1 MKKRL
6 FSILLSICMVLTMIP
21 MAGGEV
27 FAQTSE
33 TTEHKH
39 CVCGATH
46 KTIGDH
52 KAEDIKKFEATDSL
66 PTTAGYYY
74 LTENVTITSTWE
86 PVNGTVLCLNGKT
99 IRMNA
104 AGDAISVGKG
114 ETFILTDCTEA
125 QGSITH
131 GTNLET
137 KYTGRGMNVAGTF
150 TMYGG
155 NITGN
160 IESNSEDVFGAGVYL
175 ARETGND
182 SSVPNFTMNG
192 GSIAGNILKKNHSTG
207 ISGGGGVYIDANT
220 IFTING
226 GSIKDN
232 MTVDGNYTAGLH
244 GGGVYA
250 RGTVYMNGG
259 NIINNKSERGG
270 GVYIYPAAKFYMS
283 SGSINNNEA
292 ASSGGGV
299 YIAEKSGQGD
309 TTFEMSGGSITG
321 NAVISNLT
329 SSNGGGVYNAAS
341 IKISGNVQI
350 AGNLKK
356 KSEQDAG
363 TANNLY
369 PSEIATING
378 AIGNDANIGVSA
390 FNTPEK
396 GKPVTIIDAYDTD
409 YSKYFHSDNE
419 LYKACYDTSDKK
431 IKLKLLLSQSNF
443 KFADNTVTKTYGESF
458 TNAATG
464 AAKGSTVTYSSSNK
478 KVATVDNDGAVT
490 AIGAGTAVITATA
503 SETDDYKEATASYNL
518 IVNKRTAVAGD
529 FDFTRPADLT
539 YDGNPKTAQVALD
552 SKYTGCGDI
561 TVKYY
566 DESGNQIEAVNAGTY
581 KVKID
586 IAEGENFASVK
597 DLYVGTFTVDAKQL
611 EEGMIADIDAQTYTG
626 NTITPEVTVTD
637 GSRTLVEGTDYDV
650 TYEIKP
656 DSTGTLSENKPIG
669 AGTYNV
675 IITGKGNYSGA
686 VTKPF
691 AISAKQEADV
701 IAPEIRVLAGE
712 SREVDLSSY
721 KKNSADVMG
730 GAYGDSKLIFENNG
744 LPHKVQGVDK
754 VGFTVKSDAAAGESD
769 IITVGVDSADGNTYY
784 DIKFKVTVRSKSSGG
799 TYKPPVQKP
808 SITAGEGFKAE
819 LSSDGTKA
827 TITVE
832 EGYEIVDILVNG
844 ISKGKVTEITGL
856 KTGDT
861 IEVKT
866 EKKQPEPVKPADN
879 KRIIKGVKNTEIELE
894 ITVNKDGNIVI
905 KWKKSKGYRV
915 DSFEILRAVKKNGKY
930 SKIYTTKSGKVSR
943 IVNAKNLKDGKRYYY
958 KVRGVRTIDGKKYYT
973 EWSNIESE
981 KVNK

>member
-1 MKKRL
+1 
-6 FSILLSICMVLTMIP
+6 
-21 MAGGEV
+21 MAGGGV
-27 FAQTSE
+27 FAQTTK

-39 CVCGATH
+39 CVCGAVH

-52 KAEDIKKFEATDSL
+52 TAEDADASKTFQAWESDNKL
-66 PTTAGYYY
+66 PDKEGRYY
-74 LTENVTITSTWE
+74 LTKDVVISETWQ
-86 PVNGTVLCLNGKT
+86 PADGTVLCLNGKT
-99 IRMNA
+99 ITGAENKNVIK
-104 AGDAISVGKG
+104 ISG
-114 ETFILTDCTEA
+114 EFTLTDCAEVC
-125 QGSITH
+125 GSIT
-131 GTNLET
+131 GGRCGVYVNDGKTFNMYNGLI
-137 KYTGRGMNVAGTF
+137 KGNGRGVFSAGYF
-150 TMYGG
+150 NMYGG
-155 NITGN
+155 SIIKNISTSSEIGQPN
-160 IESNSEDVFGAGVYL
+160 ISNGAGVY
-175 ARETGND
+175 
-182 SSVPNFTMNG
+182 
-192 GSIAGNILKKNHSTG
+192 IL
-207 ISGGGGVYIDANT
+207 SGM
-220 IFTING
+220 FTING
-226 GSIKDN
+226 N
-232 MTVDGNYTAGLH
+232 V
-244 GGGVYA
+244 
-250 RGTVYMNGG
+250 
-259 NIINNKSERGG
+259 
-270 GVYIYPAAKFYMS
+270 
-283 SGSINNNEA
+283 
-292 ASSGGGV
+292 
-299 YIAEKSGQGD
+299 Q
-309 TTFEMSGGSITG
+309 ITG
-321 NAVISNLT
+321 NLKYLEGDNRYVDRNVYAYGSN
-329 SSNGGGVYNAAS
+329 SN
-341 IKISGNVQI
+341 IKITVGE
-350 AGNLKK
+350 GGLG
-356 KSEQDAG
+356 EDAHIG
-363 TANNLY
+363 LVYDGSASDIVNAN
-369 PSEIATING
+369 E
-378 AIGNDANIGVSA
+378 
-390 FNTPEK
+390 
-396 GKPVTIIDAYDTD
+396 TD
-409 YSKYFHSDNE
+409 YSSYF
-419 LYKACYDTSDKK
+419 TV
-431 IKLKLLLSQSNF
+431 
-443 KFADNTVTKTYGESF
+443 DNTLGRVSEVRRNSTTKKLYFASLQTQDGFNFDCETEVKSYGDNNFTKTANGDDI
-458 TNAATG
+458 
-464 AAKGSTVTYSSSNK
+464 TYSSHNTSVA
-478 KVATVDNDGAVT
+478 KVDKNTGVVT
-490 AIGAGTAVITATA
+490 IVGAGTAIIKAIKKN
-503 SETDDYKEATASYNL
+503 TDPESPNYRAYYNL
-518 IVNKRTAVAGD
+518 TVTKRTAVAGD

-637 GSRTLVEGTDYDV
+637 GSRTLVEGADYDV

-721 KKNSADVMG
+721 KKNATDVMR
-730 GAYGDSKLIFENNG
+730 GAHSYDNVFDRSI
-744 LPHKVQGVDK
+744 PPYKVSGEDK
-754 VGFTVKSDAAAGESD
+754 VGFTIKSDAAVGDSGT
-769 IITVGVDSADGNTYY
+769 ITVGVESADGNTYY
-784 DIKFKVTVRSKSSGG
+784 DIQFKVTVRSKYSKPS
-799 TYKPPVQKP
+799 KPPVQKP
-808 SITAGEGFKAE
+808 SIATGEGFKAE

-832 EGYEIVDILVNG
+832 EGYEIVDVLVNG

-894 ITVNKDGNIVI
+894 TTVNKDGNIVI

-930 SKIYTTKSGKVSR
+930 SKIYTTKSGKASR

-973 EWSNIESE
+973 EWSDIESK
-981 KVNK
+981 KVKK

>member
-1 MKKRL
+1 
-6 FSILLSICMVLTMIP
+6 
-21 MAGGEV
+21 MAGGGV
-27 FAQTSE
+27 FAQ

-39 CVCGATH
+39 CVCGAEH

-52 KAEDIKKFEATDSL
+52 KAIEDRTFTEWTDTLAEKQNGEGKTASNSL
-66 PTTAGYYY
+66 PAETGNYY
-74 LTENVTITSTWE
+74 LTENVTVDGVWK
-86 PVNGTVLCLNGKT
+86 PADGTVLCLNGKT
-99 IRMNA
+99 ISMNA
-104 AGDAISVGKG
+104 AVDAISVGKNK
-114 ETFILTDCTEA
+114 TFILTDCKEA

-131 GTNLET
+131 RINSEATT
-137 KYTGRGMNVAGTF
+137 YAGRGMSVAGTF

-160 IESNSEDVFGAGVYL
+160 NLESKGNEVFGAGVYL
-175 ARETGND
+175 ARESGDN
-182 SSVPNFTMNG
+182 SSEPNFTMNG
-192 GSIAGNILKKNHSTG
+192 GSIAGNIIKKMSY
-207 ISGGGGVYIDANT
+207 SGKACGGGVYVEANT

-232 MTVDGNYTAGLH
+232 TTAEGTDTNGTY

-259 NIINNKSERGG
+259 NIINNKSGRGA
-270 GVYIYPAAKFYMS
+270 GVYIYPAANFYMS

-292 ASSGGGV
+292 NYSGGGV
-299 YIAEKSGQGD
+299 YIAEKSDQGD

-490 AIGAGTAVITATA
+490 ATGAGTAVITATA

-518 IVNKRTAVAGD
+518 TVNKRTAVAE
-529 FDFTRPADLT
+529 DFTFMPPADLV
-539 YDGNPKTAQVALD
+539 YDGNAKTAQVALD
-552 SKYTGCGDI
+552 SKYTGCGAV

-566 DESGNQIEAVNAGTY
+566 KSDSEVTEVKDAGEYTV
-581 KVKID
+581 KVD
-586 IAEGENFASVK
+586 VAEGENFNSVNN
-597 DLYVGTFTVDAKQL
+597 LVVGTFTVAAKPL
-611 EEGMIADIDAQTYTG
+611 AEDMIADIPSQTYTG
-626 NTITPEVTVTD
+626 SEIKPEITVID
-637 GSRTLVEGTDYDV
+637 AAKTLVEGTDYDV
-650 TYEIKP
+650 AYTKN
-656 DSTGTLSENKPIG
+656 TN
-669 AGTYNV
+669 AGTGEV
-675 IITGKGNYSGA
+675 TVTGKGNYSGA

-721 KKNSADVMG
+721 KKNATDVMR
-730 GAYGDSKLIFENNG
+730 GAHSYDNVFDRSI
-744 LPHKVQGVDK
+744 PPYKVSGEDK
-754 VGFTVKSDAAAGESD
+754 VGFTIKSDAAVGDSGT
-769 IITVGVDSADGNTYY
+769 ITVGVESADGNTYY
-784 DIKFKVTVRSKSSGG
+784 DIQFKVTVRSKYSKPS
-799 TYKPPVQKP
+799 KPPVQKP
-808 SITAGEGFKAE
+808 SIAAGKGFKAE

-832 EGYEIVDILVNG
+832 EGYEIVDVLVNG

-894 ITVNKDGNIVI
+894 TTVNKDGNIVI

-930 SKIYTTKSGKVSR
+930 SKIYTTKSGKASR

>member
-1 MKKRL
+1 
-6 FSILLSICMVLTMIP
+6 
-21 MAGGEV
+21 MAGGGV

-160 IESNSEDVFGAGVYL
+160 NLESKGNEVFGAGVYL

-232 MTVDGNYTAGLH
+232 KTVDGNYTAGLH

-299 YIAEKSGQGD
+299 YIAESSDWGN
-309 TTFEMSGGSITG
+309 TTLAMSGGSITG

-369 PSEIATING
+369 LPEIATITG
-378 AIGNDANIGVSA
+378 AIENDANIGVSA

-431 IKLKLLLSQSNF
+431 IKLKLLLSQSKF
-443 KFADNTVTKTYGESF
+443 KFTDKDKTITKTYGETF

-464 AAKGSTVTYSSSNK
+464 AAEGSTVTYSSSNE

-490 AIGAGTAVITATA
+490 ATGAGTAVITVTA

-552 SKYTGCGDI
+552 SKYTGCGAV

-566 DESGNQIEAVNAGTY
+566 KSDSEVTEVKDAGEYTV
-581 KVKID
+581 KVD
-586 IAEGENFASVK
+586 VAEGENFNSVNN
-597 DLYVGTFTVDAKQL
+597 LVVGTFTVAAKPL
-611 EEGMIADIDAQTYTG
+611 AEDMIADIPSQTYTG
-626 NTITPEVTVTD
+626 SEIKPEITVID
-637 GSRTLVEGTDYDV
+637 AAKTLVEGTDYDV
-650 TYEIKP
+650 AYTKN
-656 DSTGTLSENKPIG
+656 TN
-669 AGTYNV
+669 AGTGEV
-675 IITGKGNYSGA
+675 TVTGKGNYSGA

-721 KKNSADVMG
+721 KKNATDVMR
-730 GAYGDSKLIFENNG
+730 GAHSYDNVFDRSI
-744 LPHKVQGVDK
+744 PPYKVSGEDK
-754 VGFTVKSDAAAGESD
+754 VGFTIKSDAAVGDSGT
-769 IITVGVDSADGNTYY
+769 ITVGVESADGNTYY
-784 DIKFKVTVRSKSSGG
+784 DIQFKVTVRSKYSKPS
-799 TYKPPVQKP
+799 KPPVQKP
-808 SITAGEGFKAE
+808 SIAAGKGFKAE

-832 EGYEIVDILVNG
+832 EGYEIVDVLVNG

-866 EKKQPEPVKPADN
+866 EKKQTEPVKPADN

-915 DSFEILRAVKKNGKY
+915 DGFEILRAVKKNGKY
-930 SKIYTTKSGKVSR
+930 SKIYTTKSGKASR
-943 IVNAKNLKDGKRYYY
+943 IINAKNLKDGKRYYY

-973 EWSNIESE
+973 EWSDIESK
-981 KVNK
+981 KVKK

>member
-1 MKKRL
+1 
-6 FSILLSICMVLTMIP
+6 
-21 MAGGEV
+21 MAGGGV
-27 FAQTSE
+27 FAQ

-39 CVCGATH
+39 CVCGAEHKEIGNH
-46 KTIGDH
+46 KT
-52 KAEDIKKFEATDSL
+52 EDADASKIFQAWESDSTL
-66 PTTAGYYY
+66 PGTKGRYY
-74 LTENVTITSTWE
+74 LTKDVVISETWQ
-86 PVNGTVLCLNGKT
+86 PADGTVLCLNGKT
-99 IRMNA
+99 ISMNA
-104 AGDAISVGKG
+104 AKDAISVGIGK
-114 ETFILTDCTEA
+114 TFILTDCKEA

-131 GTNLET
+131 GINLETNT

-160 IESNSEDVFGAGVYL
+160 NLESKGNEVFGAGVYL
-175 ARETGND
+175 ARESGDNISD
-182 SSVPNFTMNG
+182 PNFTMNG
-192 GSIAGNILKKNHSTG
+192 GNIAGNIIKKMSY
-207 ISGGGGVYIDANT
+207 SGKACGGGVYVEANT

-226 GSIKDN
+226 GSIIEN
-232 MTVDGNYTAGLH
+232 MTVDGTYTAGTY

-270 GVYIYPAAKFYMS
+270 GVYIYQVANFYMS

-299 YIAEKSGQGD
+299 YIAESSNWGN
-309 TTFEMSGGSITG
+309 TTLAMSGGSITG

-369 PSEIATING
+369 LPEIATITG
-378 AIGNDANIGVSA
+378 AIGNDTNIGVSA

-431 IKLKLLLSQSNF
+431 IKLKLLLSQTGF
-443 KFADNTVTKTYGESF
+443 KFTDTDKTITKTYGETF
-458 TNAATG
+458 TNASTG
-464 AAKGSTVTYSSSNK
+464 AAEGSTVTYSSSNE

-490 AIGAGTAVITATA
+490 ATGVGTAVITATA
-503 SETDDYKEATASYNL
+503 SETNDYKEATASETNDYKEATASYNL

-586 IAEGENFASVK
+586 IAEGENFASVN
-597 DLYVGTFTVDAKQL
+597 DLEIGTFTVAAKEL
-611 EEGMIADIDAQTYTG
+611 EESMIEAIDAQTYTG
-626 NTITPEVTVTD
+626 NTITPVVTVTD
-637 GSRTLVEGTDYDV
+637 GGRTLVEGTDYDV

-675 IITGKGNYSGA
+675 IITGKGNYDGS
-686 VTKPF
+686 VTKNF
-691 AISAKQEADV
+691 AISAKQEADI

-721 KKNSADVMG
+721 KKNDMDKIGSAHTYDNVF
-730 GAYGDSKLIFENNG
+730 DRSIP
-744 LPHKVQGVDK
+744 PHKVQDK
-754 VGFTVKSDAAAGESD
+754 EMVGFTVKSDAAAGDSG

-784 DIKFKVTVRSKSSGG
+784 DIKFKVTVRSKSSGS

-827 TITVE
+827 TIIVE
-832 EGYEIVDILVNG
+832 EGYEIVDVLVNG

-866 EKKQPEPVKPADN
+866 EKKQTEPIKPADN
-879 KRIIKGVKNTEIELE
+879 KHIIRGVKNTEIELE
-894 ITVNKDGNIVI
+894 TTVNKDGNIVI

-915 DSFEILRAVKKNGKY
+915 DGFEILRAVKKNGKY
-930 SKIYTTKSGKVSR
+930 SKIYTTKSGKASR

-973 EWSNIESE
+973 EWSDIESK
-981 KVNK
+981 KVKK

>member
-1 MKKRL
+1 
-6 FSILLSICMVLTMIP
+6 
-21 MAGGEV
+21 MAGGGV
-27 FAQTSE
+27 FAQ

-39 CVCGATH
+39 CVCGAEHKEIGNH
-46 KTIGDH
+46 KT
-52 KAEDIKKFEATDSL
+52 EDADASKIFQAWESDSTL
-66 PTTAGYYY
+66 PGTKGRYY
-74 LTENVTITSTWE
+74 LTKDVVISETWQ
-86 PVNGTVLCLNGKT
+86 PADGTVLCLNGKT
-99 IRMNA
+99 ISMNA
-104 AGDAISVGKG
+104 AKDAISVGIGK
-114 ETFILTDCTEA
+114 TFILTDCKET

-131 GTNLET
+131 GINLETNT

-160 IESNSEDVFGAGVYL
+160 NLESKDNEVFGAGVYL
-175 ARETGND
+175 ARESGDNISD
-182 SSVPNFTMNG
+182 PNFTMNG

-207 ISGGGGVYIDANT
+207 ISGGGGVYVEANT

-226 GSIKDN
+226 GSIIDN
-232 MTVDGNYTAGLH
+232 MTVDGNYNAGLH

-250 RGTVYMNGG
+250 RGTVNMNGG

-270 GVYIYPAAKFYMS
+270 GVYIYKAANFYMS

-299 YIAEKSGQGD
+299 YIAESSNQGD
-309 TTFEMSGGSITG
+309 TTLAMSGGSITG
-321 NAVISNLT
+321 NAVIGTNAD
-329 SSNGGGVYNAAS
+329 GGGIYNMALL
-341 IKISGNVQI
+341 KISGNVQI
-350 AGNLKK
+350 TGNLKK
-356 KSEQDAG
+356 ETEISTG
-363 TANNLY
+363 IANNLFL
-369 PSEIATING
+369 PRSIIAEISGEIE
-378 AIGNDANIGVSA
+378 NDANIGVTS
-390 FNTPEK
+390 FITPK
-396 GKPVTIIDAYDTD
+396 NDTPVTVIDANDTD
-409 YSKYFHSDNE
+409 YSGNFHSDNE

-431 IKLKLLLSQSNF
+431 IKLKLLLSQSKF
-443 KFADNTVTKTYGESF
+443 KFTDKDKTITKTYGETF

-464 AAKGSTVTYSSSNK
+464 AAEGSTVTYSSSNE

-490 AIGAGTAVITATA
+490 ATGAGTAVITATA

-518 IVNKRTAVAGD
+518 IVNKRTAVAD
-529 FDFTRPADLT
+529 DFTFMPPADLV
-539 YDGNPKTAQVALD
+539 YDGNAKNAQVALN

-586 IAEGENFASVK
+586 IAEGENFASVN
-597 DLYVGTFTVDAKQL
+597 DLEIGTFTVAAKEL
-611 EEGMIADIDAQTYTG
+611 EESMIEAIDAQTYTG
-626 NTITPEVTVTD
+626 NTITPVVTVTD
-637 GSRTLVEGTDYDV
+637 GGRTLVEGTDYDV

-686 VTKPF
+686 VTKNF

-721 KKNSADVMG
+721 KKNDTDVI
-730 GAYGDSKLIFENNG
+730 GDTRSNDDVFDRSIP
-744 LPHKVQGVDK
+744 PHKQGADK
-754 VGFTVKSDAAAGESD
+754 VGFTVKSDAAAGDSG

-784 DIKFKVTVRSKSSGG
+784 DIKFKVTVRPKYSGG

-832 EGYEIVDILVNG
+832 EGYEIVDVLVNG

-915 DSFEILRAVKKNGKY
+915 DGFEILRAVKKNGKY
-930 SKIYTTKSGKVSR
+930 SKIYTTKSGKASR

-973 EWSNIESE
+973 EWSDIESE

>member
-1 MKKRL
+1 
-6 FSILLSICMVLTMIP
+6 
-21 MAGGEV
+21 MAGGGV
-27 FAQTSE
+27 FAQ

-39 CVCGATH
+39 CVCGAEHKEIGNH
-46 KTIGDH
+46 KT
-52 KAEDIKKFEATDSL
+52 EDADASKIFQAWESDSTL
-66 PTTAGYYY
+66 PGTAGRYY
-74 LTENVTITSTWE
+74 LTKDVMISETWQ
-86 PVNGTVLCLNGKT
+86 PADGTVLCLNGKT

-104 AGDAISVGKG
+104 TGDAISVDKDK
-114 ETFILTDCTEA
+114 TFVLTDCEEV

-131 GTNLET
+131 RINSEATT
-137 KYTGRGMNVAGTF
+137 YAGRGMSVAGTF

-160 IESNSEDVFGAGVYL
+160 NLESKGNEVFGAGVYL
-175 ARETGND
+175 ARESGDN
-182 SSVPNFTMNG
+182 SSEPNFTMNG
-192 GSIAGNILKKNHSTG
+192 GSIAGNIIKKMSY
-207 ISGGGGVYIDANT
+207 SGKACGGGVYVEANT

-232 MTVDGNYTAGLH
+232 TTAEGTDTNGTY

-299 YIAEKSGQGD
+299 YIAEKSYLGE
-309 TTFEMSGGSITG
+309 TTLAMSGGSITG

-356 KSEQDAG
+356 KSEQNAG

-490 AIGAGTAVITATA
+490 ATGAGTAVITATA

-539 YDGNPKTAQVALD
+539 YDGNPKTAQVALK

-597 DLYVGTFTVDAKQL
+597 DLYVGTFTVDAKPL
-611 EEGMIADIDAQTYTG
+611 AEDMIADIPSQTYTG
-626 NTITPEVTVTD
+626 SEIKPEITVID
-637 GSRTLVEGTDYDV
+637 AAKTLVEGTDYDV
-650 TYEIKP
+650 AYTKN
-656 DSTGTLSENKPIG
+656 TN
-669 AGTYNV
+669 AGTGEV
-675 IITGKGNYSGA
+675 TVTGKGNYSGA

-712 SREVDLSSY
+712 SRDVDLSSY
-721 KKNSADVMG
+721 KKNATDVMR
-730 GAYGDSKLIFENNG
+730 GAHSYDNVFDRSI
-744 LPHKVQGVDK
+744 PPYKVSGEDK
-754 VGFTVKSDAAAGESD
+754 VGFTIKSDAAVGDSGT
-769 IITVGVDSADGNTYY
+769 ITVGVESADGNTYY
-784 DIKFKVTVRSKSSGG
+784 DIQFKVTVRSKYSKPS
-799 TYKPPVQKP
+799 KPPVQKP
-808 SITAGEGFKAE
+808 SIAAGKGFKAE

-832 EGYEIVDILVNG
+832 EGYEIVDVLVNG

-879 KRIIKGVKNTEIELE
+879 KHIIRGVKNTEIELE

-930 SKIYTTKSGKVSR
+930 SKIYTTKSGKASR

>member
-6 FSILLSICMVLTMIP
+6 FSILLSICMVLTMMP
-21 MAGGEV
+21 MAGGGV

-259 NIINNKSERGG
+259 NIINNKSGRGA
-270 GVYIYPAAKFYMS
+270 GVYIYPAANFYMS

-292 ASSGGGV
+292 NYSGGGV
-299 YIAEKSGQGD
+299 YIAEKSDQGD

-356 KSEQDAG
+356 KSEQYAG

-478 KVATVDNDGAVT
+478 KVATVDNDGAIT
-490 AIGAGTAVITATA
+490 ATGAGTAVITATA

-586 IAEGENFASVK
+586 IAEGENFASVN
-597 DLYVGTFTVDAKQL
+597 DLEIGTFTVAAKEL
-611 EEGMIADIDAQTYTG
+611 KESMIETIDAQTYTG
-626 NTITPEVTVTD
+626 NTITPVVTVT
-637 GSRTLVEGTDYDV
+637 GGGRTLVEGTDYDV
-650 TYEIKP
+650 AYTKN
-656 DSTGTLSENKPIG
+656 TN
-669 AGTYNV
+669 AGTGEV
-675 IITGKGNYSGA
+675 TVTGKGNYSGA

-721 KKNSADVMG
+721 KKNDMDKIGSAHTYDNVF
-730 GAYGDSKLIFENNG
+730 DRSIP
-744 LPHKVQGVDK
+744 PHKVQDK
-754 VGFTVKSDAAAGESD
+754 EMVGFTVKSDAAAGDSG

-832 EGYEIVDILVNG
+832 EGYEIVDVLVNG

-866 EKKQPEPVKPADN
+866 EKKQTEPVKPADN
-879 KRIIKGVKNTEIELE
+879 KHIIRGVKNTEIELE

-930 SKIYTTKSGKVSR
+930 SKIYTTKSGKASR

-958 KVRGVRTIDGKKYYT
+958 KVRGVRTIDGKEYYT
-973 EWSNIESE
+973 EWSDIESE

>member
-1 MKKRL
+1 MYGINNDTNGRW
-6 FSILLSICMVLTMIP
+6 
-21 MAGGEV
+21 GV

-39 CVCGATH
+39 CVCGAEHKEIGNH
-46 KTIGDH
+46 KT
-52 KAEDIKKFEATDSL
+52 EDADASKIFQAWESDSTL
-66 PTTAGYYY
+66 PGTKGGYY
-74 LTENVTITSTWE
+74 LTKDVMISETWQ
-86 PVNGTVLCLNGKT
+86 PADGTVLCLNGKT

-104 AGDAISVGKG
+104 TGDAISVDKDK
-114 ETFILTDCTEA
+114 TFVLTDCEEV

-131 GTNLET
+131 RINSEATT
-137 KYTGRGMNVAGTF
+137 YAGRGMSVAGTF

-155 NITGN
+155 NITG
-160 IESNSEDVFGAGVYL
+160 SNLECNSNEVFGAGVYL
-175 ARETGND
+175 ARESGDN
-182 SSVPNFTMNG
+182 SSEPNFTMNG
-192 GSIAGNILKKNHSTG
+192 GSIAGNIIKKMSY
-207 ISGGGGVYIDANT
+207 SGNACGGGVYVEANT

-232 MTVDGNYTAGLH
+232 TTAEGTYTNGTY

-299 YIAEKSGQGD
+299 YIAESSDWGN
-309 TTFEMSGGSITG
+309 TTLAMSGGSITG

-378 AIGNDANIGVSA
+378 AIGNDANIGISA

-490 AIGAGTAVITATA
+490 ATGAGTAVITATA
-503 SETDDYKEATASYNL
+503 SETNDYKEATASYNL
-518 IVNKRTAVAGD
+518 IVNKRTAVAED
-529 FDFTRPADLT
+529 FIFTPPADLV
-539 YDGNPKTAQVALD
+539 YDGNAKTAQVDLD
-552 SKYTGCGDI
+552 SKYTGCGAV

-566 DESGNQIEAVNAGTY
+566 KSDSEVTEVKDAGEYTV
-581 KVKID
+581 KVD
-586 IAEGENFASVK
+586 VAEGENFNSVNN
-597 DLYVGTFTVDAKQL
+597 LVVGTFTVAAKPL
-611 EEGMIADIDAQTYTG
+611 AEDMIADIPSQTYTG
-626 NTITPEVTVTD
+626 SEIKPEITVID
-637 GSRTLVEGTDYDV
+637 AAKTLVEGTDYDV
-650 TYEIKP
+650 AYTKN
-656 DSTGTLSENKPIG
+656 TN
-669 AGTYNV
+669 AGTGEV
-675 IITGKGNYSGA
+675 TVTGKGNYSGA

-721 KKNSADVMG
+721 KKNATDVMR
-730 GAYGDSKLIFENNG
+730 GAHSYDNVFDRSI
-744 LPHKVQGVDK
+744 PPYKVSGEDK
-754 VGFTVKSDAAAGESD
+754 VGFTIKSDAAVGDSGT
-769 IITVGVDSADGNTYY
+769 ITVGVESADGNTYY
-784 DIKFKVTVRSKSSGG
+784 DIQFKVTVRSKYSKPS
-799 TYKPPVQKP
+799 KPPVQKP
-808 SITAGEGFKAE
+808 SIAAGKGFKAE

-832 EGYEIVDILVNG
+832 EGYEIVDVLVNG

-879 KRIIKGVKNTEIELE
+879 KRIIRGVKNTEIELE
-894 ITVNKDGNIVI
+894 TTVNKDGNIVI

-930 SKIYTTKSGKVSR
+930 SKIYTTKSGKASR